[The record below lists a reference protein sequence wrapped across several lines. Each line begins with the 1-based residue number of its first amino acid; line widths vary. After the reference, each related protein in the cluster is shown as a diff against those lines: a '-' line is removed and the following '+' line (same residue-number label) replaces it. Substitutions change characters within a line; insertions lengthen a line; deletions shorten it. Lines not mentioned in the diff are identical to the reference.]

1 MTLHTQETC
10 DPRTWKDP
18 AQVAAL
24 TALREPK
31 YARQERWAR
40 SHMKTASCRLT
51 KDEDAAFR
59 AACKRLGLTRYQVIR
74 YMIAV
79 FMYGARK
86 ERMI

>member
-1 MTLHTQETC
+1 MTLQTQESC
-10 DPRTWKDP
+10 SREWREP

-40 SHMKTASCRLT
+40 EHMITASCRLT
-51 KDEDAAFR
+51 KQENAAFR
-59 AACKRLGLTRYQVIR
+59 AACKRLGVTRYQVLR

-79 FMYGARK
+79 FMLGVRR
-86 ERMI
+86 ERR

>member
-1 MTLHTQETC
+1 MTLPAQDSC
-10 DPRTWKDP
+10 VRAAWKGP

-24 TALREPK
+24 AVIRAPK
-31 YARQERWAR
+31 YAKQERWAR

-51 KDEDAAFR
+51 KAEDAAFR